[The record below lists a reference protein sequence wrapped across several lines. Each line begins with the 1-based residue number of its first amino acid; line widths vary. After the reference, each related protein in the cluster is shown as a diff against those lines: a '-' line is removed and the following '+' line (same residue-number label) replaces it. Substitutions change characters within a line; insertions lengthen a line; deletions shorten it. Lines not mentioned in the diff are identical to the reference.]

1 MGKVVVLGSG
11 TAISEEGHEN
21 THLLI
26 LQHVHTVLVDCGS
39 SPLIRLKKAGIPFN
53 QVTDLIL
60 THFHPDHV
68 GGVPGLLVESWLM
81 GRKNPL
87 HIYGLAHTIDRT
99 ETMMGLFDWKKW
111 PYFFP
116 VIFHR
121 LPDQEMSLVI
131 NSPTLQIYSS
141 PVKHLV
147 PTIGLR
153 ISFLPEEKVLAY
165 SCDTEPCPQVIGLA
179 QGADVLIH
187 EATGRSIGH
196 SSAAQAAYTARQAG
210 VRMLYLIHYSQ
221 ESEDQA
227 TWLDEARRIYS
238 GPILFAQDEMVISID
253 R

>member
-1 MGKVVVLGSG
+1 MGRVIVLGSG
-11 TAISEEGHEN
+11 CAISEEGHEN

-26 LQHVHTVLVDCGS
+26 QQNEHIVLVDCGS
-39 SPLIRLKKAGIPFN
+39 SPLIRLKKAGFQFN

-68 GGVPGLLVESWLM
+68 GGVPGFLVESWLM

-87 HIYGLAHTIDRT
+87 HIYGLPHTIDRT
-99 ETMMGLFDWKKW
+99 ETLLGLFDWKKW
-111 PYFFP
+111 PNFFP

-121 LPDQEMSLVI
+121 LPDQEMSVVI

-141 PVKHLV
+141 PVKHLI

-153 ISFLPEEKVLAY
+153 IFFLPEEKVLAY
-165 SCDTEPCPQVIGLA
+165 SCDTEPCPQVTGLA
-179 QGADVLIH
+179 QSADILIH

-196 SSAAQAAYTARQAG
+196 SSAAQAAYSARQAG
-210 VRMLYLIHYSQ
+210 AGMLYLIHYSQ
-221 ESEDQA
+221 KSQDQVN
-227 TWLDEARRIYS
+227 WLEEARQIYT
-238 GPILFAQDEMVISID
+238 GPILVAQDEMVITIE